1 MAKKFKQLTDKM
13 SPKARMAAEVKTQA
27 LLSKMAL
34 SELREAME
42 YTQSEIADTMELQQP
57 AVSKIEKNT
66 DMYISTLRRYIES
79 MGGELEIKATFGD
92 GEAVRINQFECARK
106 AELA

>member
-13 SPKARMAAEVKTQA
+13 APEARATAKVKTQA

-34 SELREAME
+34 SELREAMKC
-42 YTQSEIADTMELQQP
+42 TQSEIAASMKLKQP
-57 AVSKIEKNT
+57 SVSKIEKNT

-79 MGGELEIKATFGD
+79 MGGKLEIKATFED
-92 GEAVRINQFECARK
+92 GEVVSINQFECARTAK
-106 AELA
+106 LA